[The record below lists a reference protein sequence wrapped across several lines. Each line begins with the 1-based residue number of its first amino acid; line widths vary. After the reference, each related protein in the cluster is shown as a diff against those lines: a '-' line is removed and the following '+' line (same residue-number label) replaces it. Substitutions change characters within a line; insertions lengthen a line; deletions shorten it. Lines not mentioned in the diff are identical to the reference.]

1 MITEHLPREE
11 WQLLFMGLGKTQTT
25 RRTKGNPKFSK
36 KVKKAKKVKKGQKS
50 KKAKKSKKKKQ
61 NAKKKIA

>member
-36 KVKKAKKVKKGQKS
+36 KVKKAKKVKKV
-50 KKAKKSKKKKQ
+50 KKVNKKKPL
-61 NAKKKIA
+61 